1 MSESTK
7 LRLVRCPKCENLLSE
22 PEDSPFFQCGGC
34 FTVLRAKIKER
45 QADSVSEKSVEERAK
60 PVSVNSSSS
69 PEKAIADSSETS
81 SSDSDVPSISASL
94 RHQQNVV
101 PVAVE
106 SDPCSKPKAF
116 DAGNS
121 SVLLG
126 EKDDPKSQSGRQEPG
141 LDRFRKRTT
150 KRCDSEGV
158 INRLS
163 TSRYPP
169 CDEGTSS
176 STTTNCL
183 PDSLREFQ
191 KRLKEES
198 DEAIEQDRAGLLRQL
213 DKLKEQLV
221 QSCNVAGDR
230 PKEQS
235 SSSTGLNKA
244 PPVRFHSSGNHAVAA
259 GPSYYHQHPEPQF
272 PYNNNNNSNEVSM
285 HHGLMHPSYGD
296 PHRFQM
302 HGRGPPT
309 LQPSHPYFSGQYV
322 GNNNINGGH
331 DLFDAYP
338 QQNGHFHHSSCS
350 CYHCYDNKYW
360 RGGSAPDAPYN
371 AGFYPHES
379 VMGFAPPHN
388 PRTYAS
394 SRGPPPH
401 GRWPSNFSEAQ
412 MEALSRVRPPPKVV
426 LSGGSRHIRPLGGG
440 APFITCQNCFE
451 LLQLPKKPEAGAKKQ
466 QKVRCGACSCLID
479 LSVVNNKFVLSTNTA
494 STRQGEAR
502 VAADYTS
509 DDYDLLGYVFHS
521 LDDEPRDFSTAPG
534 LISDKSQDTQ
544 NVHSHSASLSDEDEL
559 SSDSVTAKPL
569 AQAQD
574 SPLHENFVNYSSINQ
589 DRSGAGSR
597 SSRSEQDRVTLSK
610 TMRQNSMKE
619 VSLASE
625 MEVSFNDYTHH
636 NSGVSSKDQQQRS
649 KKNGFASIV
658 KKSFKDLTKSIQN
671 DEGNKSNVSIN
682 GHPLTERLLRKAE
695 KQAGAIQPGNYWYDY
710 RAGFWGVMG
719 GPGLGIIPPFI
730 EELNYP
736 MPENCAGG
744 TTGVF
749 VNGRELHRK
758 DLELLAGRGLP
769 PDRDRSY
776 IVDITGRVIDEDTG
790 EELDC
795 LGKLAPTIEKLKRG
809 FGMRF
814 PKRAT

>member
-1 MSESTK
+1 MAEPTK

-45 QADSVSEKSVEERAK
+45 EVDSVSDKSVEEKAK
-60 PVSVNSSSS
+60 PVPVNSSTSS
-69 PEKAIADSSETS
+69 PEKASSQTS
-81 SSDSDVPSISASL
+81 SSDSDVTTPTSPSL
-94 RHQQNVV
+94 RHQLNI

-106 SDPCSKPKAF
+106 SDPGSKTKAF
-116 DAGNS
+116 DPAGNS
-121 SVLLG
+121 SALCD
-126 EKDDPKSQSGRQEPG
+126 KDDPKSQSGRQESG

-150 KRCDSEGV
+150 KRCDSDGV
-158 INRLS
+158 IINNRLS
-163 TSRYPP
+163 TSMYPP
-169 CDEGTSS
+169 PSDEGTSS
-176 STTTNCL
+176 GPNYL
-183 PDSLREFQ
+183 PDSLQSR
-191 KRLKEES
+191 
-198 DEAIEQDRAGLLRQL
+198 EAIEQDRAGLLRQL

-221 QSCNVAGDR
+221 QSCNVAGDNK
-230 PKEQS
+230 PKEQV
-235 SSSTGLNKA
+235 LPPNKA
-244 PPVRFHSSGNHAVAA
+244 PPVRFYSSGT
-259 GPSYYHQHPEPQF
+259 GPSYYHPE
-272 PYNNNNNSNEVSM
+272 PYNNDVSM
-285 HHGLMHPSYGD
+285 HQHHHGLMHPSYG
-296 PHRFQM
+296 
-302 HGRGPPT
+302 RGPP
-309 LQPSHPYFSGQYV
+309 PPYFSGGGGGQYL
-322 GNNNINGGH
+322 GNNNN

-338 QQNGHFHHSSCS
+338 QQNGPFHHSSCT
-350 CYHCYDNKYW
+350 CYHCW
-360 RGGSAPDAPYN
+360 RGSVIPDAPYN
-371 AGFYPHES
+371 AGFYPPES

-388 PRTYAS
+388 PRTYAAAA
-394 SRGPPPH
+394 SRGLLHHHQPPH
-401 GRWPSNFSEAQ
+401 GRWPQIDS
-412 MEALSRVRPPPKVV
+412 LSRIRPAKVV
-426 LSGGSRHIRPLGGG
+426 LSGGSRHIRPLAGG

-451 LLQLPKKPEAGAKKQ
+451 LLQLPKKPEAGGGGGGGGKKEM
-466 QKVRCGACSCLID
+466 KMRCGACSCLID
-479 LSVVNNKFVLSTNTA
+479 LSVVNNKFVLSAANNA
-494 STRQGEAR
+494 APTRQGGDASR

-521 LDDEPRDFSTAPG
+521 LDDEP
-534 LISDKSQDTQ
+534 DKSQDVQ
-544 NVHSHSASLSDEDEL
+544 IVRSHSASLSEDEL
-559 SSDSVTAKPL
+559 SSDSLTAKPL
-569 AQAQD
+569 GS
-574 SPLHENFVNYSSINQ
+574 SPLHENFVNYSSINHE
-589 DRSGAGSR
+589 RSGPGSR
-597 SSRSEQDRVTLSK
+597 SFSSEQERVTLSK

-625 MEVSFNDYTHH
+625 MEVSFNDYSHH
-636 NSGVSSKDQQQRS
+636 NGGVSKDHQHHQRS

-671 DEGNKSNVSIN
+671 DEGHRSNVSIN
-682 GHPLTERLLRKAE
+682 GHTLTERMLRKAE

-719 GPGLGIIPPFI
+719 GPGLGIVPPFI
-730 EELNYP
+730 EELNFP
-736 MPENCAGG
+736 VPENCAGG

-809 FGMRF
+809 FGMRC

>member
-1 MSESTK
+1 MAETTK

-45 QADSVSEKSVEERAK
+45 QADSVSDKSVEDRAK
-60 PVSVNSSSS
+60 PVSVNSSSSS

-81 SSDSDVPSISASL
+81 SDSDVPSISESL
-94 RHQQNVV
+94 RHQQNI

-106 SDPCSKPKAF
+106 SDPPKAF
-116 DAGNS
+116 DAAGNS
-121 SVLLG
+121 SSTLG
-126 EKDDPKSQSGRQEPG
+126 DKDDPKSQSGRQDSG
-141 LDRFRKRTT
+141 LDRLRQRTT
-150 KRCDSEGV
+150 KRCDSDSV
-158 INRLS
+158 INNRLS
-163 TSRYPP
+163 TSKHP
-169 CDEGTSS
+169 CHEGPSSSS
-176 STTTNCL
+176 STTATNYF
-183 PDSLREFQ
+183 PDSLH
-191 KRLKEES
+191 KHLK

-221 QSCNVAGDR
+221 QSCNVANEK
-230 PKEQS
+230 PKEQQ
-235 SSSTGLNKA
+235 LPVNKQ
-244 PPVRFHSSGNHAVAA
+244 PPMRFYSSGNHSAA
-259 GPSYYHQHPEPQF
+259 GPSYYHHHQQQQQQQQHPDPQF
-272 PYNNNNNSNEVSM
+272 PYNSSNEVSM
-285 HHGLMHPSYGD
+285 HPH
-296 PHRFQM
+296 HRFQM
-302 HGRGPPT
+302 HGRAPP
-309 LQPSHPYFSGQYV
+309 PPYFSGQYV
-322 GNNNINGGH
+322 GNGHH

-338 QQNGHFHHSSCS
+338 QQQNGHFHHSSCS

-360 RGGSAPDAPYN
+360 RGVIPDAPYN
-371 AGFYPHES
+371 AAGFYPHES
-379 VMGFAPPHN
+379 VMGFAPPLHN
-388 PRTYAS
+388 PRTYAAAS
-394 SRGPPPH
+394 SLRGLPPH
-401 GRWPSNFSEAQ
+401 GRWTSES
-412 MEALSRVRPPPKVV
+412 ALWRVGPPPKVV

-440 APFITCQNCFE
+440 APFITCQHCFE
-451 LLQLPKKPEAGAKKQ
+451 LLQLPKKPEGGKKQ

-494 STRQGEAR
+494 PTRQGEEAR
-502 VAADYTS
+502 GVDYTS
-509 DDYDLLGYVFHS
+509 DDYDLRGYVFHS
-521 LDDEPRDFSTAPG
+521 LDDDDAPG
-534 LISDKSQDTQ
+534 LISDKSQEMLQ
-544 NVHSHSASLSDEDEL
+544 NVHSHSATSLSEEEEEDEL
-559 SSDSVTAKPL
+559 SSDSLTAKPL

-574 SPLHENFVNYSSINQ
+574 SPLHENFADYSSINH

-597 SSRSEQDRVTLSK
+597 SSRSEKDRVTLSK

-625 MEVSFNDYTHH
+625 MDVSYNDYSQSHH
-636 NSGVSSKDQQQRS
+636 NNSGGVSSKDHHQQQQRS

-658 KKSFKDLTKSIQN
+658 KKSFKDLTKSIQS
-671 DEGNKSNVSIN
+671 DEGNNKSNVSIN

-719 GPGLGIIPPFI
+719 GPGLGILPPFI

-744 TTGVF
+744 TTGVY

-758 DLELLAGRGLP
+758 DLGLLAGRGLP

-776 IVDITGRVIDEDTG
+776 VVDITGRVIDEDTG

-809 FGMRF
+809 FGMRL
-814 PKRAT
+814 PRTAT

>member
-1 MSESTK
+1 MTESTK
-7 LRLVRCPKCENLLSE
+7 VRLVRCPKCENLLSE

-45 QADSVSEKSVEERAK
+45 EAEADSVSDKSVEHGAKK
-60 PVSVNSSSS
+60 PVSVNSTSS
-69 PEKAIADSSETS
+69 PEEKAIVDSSDET
-81 SSDSDVPSISASL
+81 SSDSDVVPSSL
-94 RHQQNVV
+94 RHQQNV
-101 PVAVE
+101 PVLAVE
-106 SDPCSKPKAF
+106 TDHPCCSKGEG
-116 DAGNS
+116 DRS
-121 SVLLG
+121 SILVDK
-126 EKDDPKSQSGRQEPG
+126 KDDPKSQSGRQDSG
-141 LDRFRKRTT
+141 LDQFRKRTT
-150 KRCDSEGV
+150 KRCDSDSVV

-163 TSRYPP
+163 TTSKYP
-169 CDEGTSS
+169 CDEGPSS
-176 STTTNCL
+176 SSANNYF
-183 PDSLREFQ
+183 PDSVREFQ
-191 KRLKEES
+191 KHLKDQS
-198 DEAIEQDRAGLLRQL
+198 NEAIEQDRAGLLRQL
-213 DKLKEQLV
+213 EKLKEQLV
-221 QSCNVAGDR
+221 QSCNVPGEK
-230 PKEQS
+230 PKES
-235 SSSTGLNKA
+235 LSSTGLLNKG
-244 PPVRFHSSGNHAVAA
+244 PPMRFHSLGNHAVG
-259 GPSYYHQHPEPQF
+259 GPSYYHQHTEPQF
-272 PYNNNNNSNEVSM
+272 PYNNNSEAPHS
-285 HHGLMHPSYGD
+285 LMHPSFGD

-302 HGRGPPT
+302 HGRGPHP
-309 LQPSHPYFSGQYV
+309 LQPSHPYYSGQYV
-322 GNNNINGGH
+322 GNNNNSH

-338 QQNGHFHHSSCS
+338 QQNNGPFHNSSCS
-350 CYHCYDNKYW
+350 CYHCYENKYW
-360 RGGSAPDAPYN
+360 RGSAPVIPDAPYN
-371 AGFYPHES
+371 AGFYPHEN

-394 SRGPPPH
+394 RGLQQPH
-401 GRWPSNFSEAQ
+401 GRWPSNFTDTQ
-412 MEALSRVRPPPKVV
+412 MDSLSRIRPPRVV
-426 LSGGSRHIRPLGGG
+426 LPGGSRHIRPLAGG

-451 LLQLPKKPEAGAKKQ
+451 LLQLPKKPEAGGTKKQ

-521 LDDEPRDFSTAPG
+521 LDDEPRDLPG
-534 LISDKSQDTQ
+534 LISDKSSTDMQH
-544 NVHSHSASLSDEDEL
+544 VHSHSASLSEGEL
-559 SSDSVTAKPL
+559 SSDSLTAKPL

-574 SPLHENFVNYSSINQ
+574 SPLHDNYVDYSSINH

-597 SSRSEQDRVTLSK
+597 SSRSEHDRVTQSK
-610 TMRQNSMKE
+610 TTAMRQNSMKE

-625 MEVSFNDYTHH
+625 MEVNFNDYSQNHN
-636 NSGVSSKDQQQRS
+636 NSGVSKDQQQRA
-649 KKNGFASIV
+649 KKSGFASIV
-658 KKSFKDLTKSIQN
+658 KKSFKDLTKSINNN

-682 GHPLTERLLRKAE
+682 GHLLTERLLRKAE

-719 GPGLGIIPPFI
+719 GPGLGILPPFI
-730 EELNYP
+730 EEMNYT
-736 MPENCAGG
+736 MPENCSGG

-758 DLELLAGRGLP
+758 DLDLLAGRGLP

-809 FGMRF
+809 FGMRL

>member
-1 MSESTK
+1 MADSTK
-7 LRLVRCPKCENLLSE
+7 VRLVRCPKCENLLSE

-34 FTVLRAKIKER
+34 FTVLRAKTKER
-45 QADSVSEKSVEERAK
+45 EADSVSVKSVEDTAK
-60 PVSVNSSSS
+60 PVSASS
-69 PEKAIADSSETS
+69 PEKAILDSSET
-81 SSDSDVPSISASL
+81 SSDSDVPSL
-94 RHQQNVV
+94 RHHHNVV
-101 PVAVE
+101 PVDVE
-106 SDPCSKPKAF
+106 SDPCSKPSSLEQ
-116 DAGNS
+116 GNRS
-121 SVLLG
+121 ILLG
-126 EKDDPKSQSGRQEPG
+126 DKDDLKSQSGRQQDSG
-141 LDRFRKRTT
+141 WDRFRKRTT
-150 KRCDSEGV
+150 KRCDSQSV

-163 TSRYPP
+163 TSRHP

-176 STTTNCL
+176 SANYF
-183 PDSLREFQ
+183 PDSLLEFQ
-191 KRLKEES
+191 KHLKDQS
-198 DEAIEQDRAGLLRQL
+198 NEAIEQDRAGLLRQL
-213 DKLKEQLV
+213 EKIKEQLV
-221 QSCNVAGDR
+221 QSCNVATDKS
-230 PKEQS
+230 KEQAPS
-235 SSSTGLNKA
+235 SSSASGLNKA
-244 PPVRFHSSGNHAVAA
+244 PPMRFHSTGNHAVG
-259 GPSYYHQHPEPQF
+259 GPSYYHQPQF
-272 PYNNNNNSNEVSM
+272 PYNNNNINEAPM
-285 HHGLMHPSYGD
+285 HHSLMHPSYGD
-296 PHRFQM
+296 PHRFPI
-302 HGRGPPT
+302 HGRGP
-309 LQPSHPYFSGQYV
+309 HPYFSGQYV
-322 GNNNINGGH
+322 GNNNNGH

-360 RGGSAPDAPYN
+360 RGSAPVVPDAPYN

-388 PRTYAS
+388 PRTYG
-394 SRGPPPH
+394 SRGLQPH
-401 GRWPSNFSEAQ
+401 GRWPSNFSDAQ
-412 MEALSRVRPPPKVV
+412 MDALSRIRPPKVV
-426 LSGGSRHIRPLGGG
+426 LSGGSRHIRPLAGG

-451 LLQLPKKPEAGAKKQ
+451 LLQLPKKPEAGTKKQ

-521 LDDEPRDFSTAPG
+521 LDDEPRDLPG
-534 LISDKSQDTQ
+534 LISDKSQDMQ
-544 NVHSHSASLSDEDEL
+544 HVHSHSASLSEGEL
-559 SSDSVTAKPL
+559 SSDSLTAKPL
-569 AQAQD
+569 AEA
-574 SPLHENFVNYSSINQ
+574 HENFVDYSSINH

-597 SSRSEQDRVTLSK
+597 SSRSEHDKVTLSK
-610 TMRQNSMKE
+610 ATAMRQNSMKE

-625 MEVSFNDYTHH
+625 MEVNFNDYSHR
-636 NSGVSSKDQQQRS
+636 NSGVSKDQQQRA
-649 KKNGFASIV
+649 KKSGFASIV

-695 KQAGAIQPGNYWYDY
+695 KQAGVIQPGNYWYDY

-719 GPGLGIIPPFI
+719 GPGLGILPPFI

-736 MPENCAGG
+736 MPENCSGG

-758 DLELLAGRGLP
+758 DLDLLAGRGLP

-795 LGKLAPTIEKLKRG
+795 LGKLAPT
-809 FGMRF
+809 
-814 PKRAT
+814 

>member
-1 MSESTK
+1 MAESTK
-7 LRLVRCPKCENLLSE
+7 VRLVRCPKCENLLSE

-45 QADSVSEKSVEERAK
+45 QVDSVSEKSVEDRAK
-60 PVSVNSSSS
+60 PVSVSSSSS
-69 PEKAIADSSETS
+69 PEKAIVDSSET

-94 RHQQNVV
+94 RHQQNI

-106 SDPCSKPKAF
+106 TDPCSKPKAF

-121 SVLLG
+121 SILG
-126 EKDDPKSQSGRQEPG
+126 DKDDPKSQSGRQESG

-150 KRCDSEGV
+150 KRCDSDGA

-163 TSRYPP
+163 TSKYP

-176 STTTNCL
+176 STTNYF
-183 PDSLREFQ
+183 PSSLHEFQ
-191 KRLKEES
+191 KHLK
-198 DEAIEQDRAGLLRQL
+198 DQNDDAIEHDRAGLLRQL

-221 QSCNVAGDR
+221 QSCNVASDK
-230 PKEQS
+230 PKEQLPSS
-235 SSSTGLNKA
+235 SSSTGLNNR
-244 PPVRFHSSGNHAVAA
+244 PPPMRFHSSGNHAVAG
-259 GPSYYHQHPEPQF
+259 GPSYYHQHPELQF
-272 PYNNNNNSNEVSM
+272 PYTNNNSSNDHS
-285 HHGLMHPSYGD
+285 LMHPSYGE

-302 HGRGPPT
+302 HGRGPPP

-322 GNNNINGGH
+322 GNHINGH

-360 RGGSAPDAPYN
+360 RGSAPVILPDAPYN
-371 AGFYPHES
+371 AGFYPHDS

-388 PRTYAS
+388 PRTYG
-394 SRGPPPH
+394 SRGLSPH

-412 MEALSRVRPPPKVV
+412 MEALSRVRPPKVV
-426 LSGGSRHIRPLGGG
+426 LSGGSRHIRPLAGG
-440 APFITCQNCFE
+440 APFITCQNCLE

-479 LSVVNNKFVLSTNTA
+479 LSVVNDKFVVSTNTA
-494 STRQGEAR
+494 SSTRQGGAR

-534 LISDKSQDTQ
+534 VMSDKSQEMQ
-544 NVHSHSASLSDEDEL
+544 NVDSHSASLSEDEL
-559 SSDSVTAKPL
+559 SSDSLTAKPL

-574 SPLHENFVNYSSINQ
+574 SPIKENFVNYSSINQ

-625 MEVSFNDYTHH
+625 MEVSFNDYSHH
-636 NSGVSSKDQQQRS
+636 NSGISKDHQQQRS

-671 DEGNKSNVSIN
+671 EEGNKSNVTIN
-682 GHPLTERLLRKAE
+682 GHPLTERQLRKAE

-719 GPGLGIIPPFI
+719 GPGLGILPPFI
-730 EELNYP
+730 EELNYA
-736 MPENCAGG
+736 MPEKCAGG

-809 FGMRF
+809 FGMRL
-814 PKRAT
+814 PKRAA

>member
-1 MSESTK
+1 MADSTK
-7 LRLVRCPKCENLLSE
+7 VRLVRCPKCENLLSE

-45 QADSVSEKSVEERAK
+45 EADSVSVKSVEDKAK
-60 PVSVNSSSS
+60 PISANSTSS
-69 PEKAIADSSETS
+69 PEKAIVDSSET
-81 SSDSDVPSISASL
+81 SSDSDVPSNSVSL
-94 RHQQNVV
+94 RHHQNVV
-101 PVAVE
+101 PVDVE
-106 SDPCSKPKAF
+106 SDPGSKEQ
-116 DAGNS
+116 GNRS
-121 SVLLG
+121 ILG
-126 EKDDPKSQSGRQEPG
+126 DKDDLKSQSGRQDSG

-150 KRCDSEGV
+150 TRCDSESV

-163 TSRYPP
+163 TSRHPS
-169 CDEGTSS
+169 DEGTSS
-176 STTTNCL
+176 SANYF
-183 PDSLREFQ
+183 PDSLNEFQ
-191 KRLKEES
+191 KHLKDQS
-198 DEAIEQDRAGLLRQL
+198 NEAIEQDRAGLLRQL
-213 DKLKEQLV
+213 EKIKEQLV
-221 QSCNVAGDR
+221 QSCNVATDKS
-230 PKEQS
+230 KEQIPS
-235 SSSTGLNKA
+235 SSSASGLNKA
-244 PPVRFHSSGNHAVAA
+244 PPMRFHSTGNHAVG

-272 PYNNNNNSNEVSM
+272 PYNNNNEVPM
-285 HHGLMHPSYGD
+285 HHSLMHPSYGD
-296 PHRFQM
+296 PHRFPI
-302 HGRGPPT
+302 HGRGPHP

-322 GNNNINGGH
+322 GNNNNGH

-350 CYHCYDNKYW
+350 CYQCYDNKYW
-360 RGGSAPDAPYN
+360 RGPAPVIPDAPYN

-388 PRTYAS
+388 PRTYG
-394 SRGPPPH
+394 SRVLQPH
-401 GRWPSNFSEAQ
+401 GRWPSNFSDAQ
-412 MEALSRVRPPPKVV
+412 MDSLSRIRPPKVV
-426 LSGGSRHIRPLGGG
+426 LSGGSRHIRPLAGG

-451 LLQLPKKPEAGAKKQ
+451 LLQLPKKPEAGTKKQ

-521 LDDEPRDFSTAPG
+521 LDDEPRDLPG
-534 LISDKSQDTQ
+534 LISDKSQDMQ
-544 NVHSHSASLSDEDEL
+544 HVHSHSASLSEDEL
-559 SSDSVTAKPL
+559 SSDSLTAKPL

-574 SPLHENFVNYSSINQ
+574 SPLHDNFVDYSSINH

-597 SSRSEQDRVTLSK
+597 SSRSEHDKVTLSK
-610 TMRQNSMKE
+610 TTAMRQNSMKE

-625 MEVSFNDYTHH
+625 MEVNFNDYSHR
-636 NSGVSSKDQQQRS
+636 NSGVSKDQQQRA
-649 KKNGFASIV
+649 KKSGFASIV

-682 GHPLTERLLRKAE
+682 GHPFTERLLRKAE
-695 KQAGAIQPGNYWYDY
+695 KQAGVIQPGNYWYDY

-719 GPGLGIIPPFI
+719 GPGLGILPPFI

-736 MPENCAGG
+736 MPENCSGG

-758 DLELLAGRGLP
+758 DLDLLAGRGLP

-809 FGMRF
+809 FGMRL
-814 PKRAT
+814 PKRTT

>member
-1 MSESTK
+1 MAETTK

-34 FTVLRAKIKER
+34 FTVLRAKIKEL
-45 QADSVSEKSVEERAK
+45 QADSVSEKSVEDRAK

-69 PEKAIADSSETS
+69 SPEKAIPDSSETS
-81 SSDSDVPSISASL
+81 SDSDDVPSISE
-94 RHQQNVV
+94 NNI

-106 SDPCSKPKAF
+106 SGDPCSKPKAF
-116 DAGNS
+116 DAAGSNS
-121 SVLLG
+121 SILAD
-126 EKDDPKSQSGRQEPG
+126 KDDPKSQSGRQESG
-141 LDRFRKRTT
+141 LDRFRQRTT
-150 KRCDSEGV
+150 KRCDSDSV
-158 INRLS
+158 INNRLS
-163 TSRYPP
+163 TSKHP
-169 CDEGTSS
+169 CHEGPSS
-176 STTTNCL
+176 SSNTSATNYF
-183 PDSLREFQ
+183 PDSLQ
-191 KRLKEES
+191 KHLSE
-198 DEAIEQDRAGLLRQL
+198 EAIEQDRAGLLRQL

-221 QSCNVAGDR
+221 QSCNVANEK
-230 PKEQS
+230 PKEQQ
-235 SSSTGLNKA
+235 LPVNKQ
-244 PPVRFHSSGNHAVAA
+244 PPMRFYSSGNHSAA
-259 GPSYYHQHPEPQF
+259 GPSYYHHQQHPDPQF
-272 PYNNNNNSNEVSM
+272 PYKSNEASM
-285 HHGLMHPSYGD
+285 H
-296 PHRFQM
+296 HRFQM
-302 HGRGPPT
+302 HGRGPP
-309 LQPSHPYFSGQYV
+309 PYFSGQYV
-322 GNNNINGGH
+322 GH

-338 QQNGHFHHSSCS
+338 QQQNGHFHHSSCS

-360 RGGSAPDAPYN
+360 RGGSVIPDAPYN
-371 AGFYPHES
+371 AAGFYPHES
-379 VMGFAPPHN
+379 VMGFAPPLHN
-388 PRTYAS
+388 PRTYAAS
-394 SRGPPPH
+394 SLRGLPPH
-401 GRWPSNFSEAQ
+401 GRWASDASQ
-412 MEALSRVRPPPKVV
+412 MEALSRVRPPPRVV
-426 LSGGSRHIRPLGGG
+426 LSGGSRHIRPLAGG

-451 LLQLPKKPEAGAKKQ
+451 LLQLPKKPETPGAKKQ

-494 STRQGEAR
+494 SARQGGEAR
-502 VAADYTS
+502 VGVAAADYTS

-534 LISDKSQDTQ
+534 LISDKSQDMLQ
-544 NVHSHSASLSDEDEL
+544 NVHSHSATSLSEEEDEL
-559 SSDSVTAKPL
+559 SSDSLTTAKPL

-574 SPLHENFVNYSSINQ
+574 SPLHEGFVDYSSINH
-589 DRSGAGSR
+589 DRSGTGSR
-597 SSRSEQDRVTLSK
+597 SSRSEKDRVTLSK

-625 MEVSFNDYTHH
+625 MDVSYNDYSQSHH
-636 NSGVSSKDQQQRS
+636 NNSGVSSKNHQQQPRS

-658 KKSFKDLTKSIQN
+658 KKSFKDLTKSIQS
-671 DEGNKSNVSIN
+671 DEGNNQSNVSIN

-719 GPGLGIIPPFI
+719 GPGLGILPPFI

-758 DLELLAGRGLP
+758 DLGLLAGRGLP

-776 IVDITGRVIDEDTG
+776 VVDITGRVIDEDTG

-809 FGMRF
+809 FGMRL
-814 PKRAT
+814 PRTAT